1 MNKITVFDAEREA
14 GIEEQIRSQASLAYV
29 SQLCPAAPA
38 AKSKNA
44 FKPLNKN
51 LLKDIKAIA
60 GQKDKDVFRT
70 FSILV
75 STSWNKNDDVFSQDE
90 VWAAKETPTYK
101 PANLEH
107 DEKKIV
113 GGIIGTWPVDDE
125 YNLIDPNVSLDELPE
140 VYHLL
145 VSSVIYNQW
154 QDPEYKSRAE
164 ELIKKIEDGQMFV
177 SMECV
182 FSGFDYAVVA
192 PNDDNHI
199 VARTND
205 TAFLSRHLRAYGGT
219 GEFQGHKVGRLLKNI
234 TFSGK
239 GFVEKPANP
248 DSIIFDRETAFD
260 FTNASI
266 AKNLFSY
273 NNGVSVRVGN
283 DEFSET
289 NSQENLDMS
298 NDILNDQIQELK
310 EALAAVKAENKEL
323 NAQVAEA
330 NVGKWEAQVAEM
342 KEQVETI
349 SNDLSTAS
357 EDLTTAQTKI
367 EELEETLASE
377 SEARSKAEDLVKT
390 MEDEKT
396 QAGRTA
402 QLIEAGLSEE
412 EALAKIEVFADL
424 SDEQFEAL
432 AEAITV
438 AKPFK
443 NAEVKKHDEEED
455 KEKAKPE
462 KMIKGDPDKI
472 KAEEESEASEEESF
486 EEAEAEVVDEEVLE
500 TASVEEAIDMTV
512 ASEETE
518 DEIQHVRANLRDWV
532 NSYVLKTEQGE
543 SE

>member
-75 STSWNKNDDVFSQDE
+75 STSWNKNDDVFSQEE
-90 VWAAKETPTYK
+90 VWAARETPTYK

-219 GEFQGHKVGRLLKNI
+219 GEYQGHKVGRLLKNI

-310 EALAAVKAENKEL
+310 ESLAAIKAENKEL

-330 NVGKWEAQVAEM
+330 NVGKWENQVAEL
-342 KEQVETI
+342 KEQLETLTNELG
-349 SNDLSTAS
+349 SANESLSAAS
-357 EDLTTAQTKI
+357 VQI
-367 EELEETLASE
+367 EELEATLASE
-377 SEARSKAEDLVKT
+377 TEARSKAEDLVKT

-438 AKPFK
+438 AKPHRM
-443 NAEVKKHDEEED
+443 AEVKKHDEEED

-462 KMIKGDPDKI
+462 KMIKADQ
-472 KAEEESEASEEESF
+472 AEEESEASEEESF

-512 ASEETE
+512 ASEDTE
-518 DEIQHVRANLRDWV
+518 DEIEHVRANLRNWV

>member
-1 MNKITVFDAEREA
+1 MNKINVFDAEREA

-219 GEFQGHKVGRLLKNI
+219 GEYQGHKVGRLLKNI

-266 AKNLFSY
+266 TKNLFSY
-273 NNGVSVRVGN
+273 DNGVSVRVGN

-330 NVGKWEAQVAEM
+330 NVGKWETQVAEM

-357 EDLTTAQTKI
+357 EDLTTAKTKI

-438 AKPFK
+438 AKPFR
-443 NAEVKKHDEEED
+443 AEVKKDEEED
-455 KEKAKPE
+455 KEKADPK
-462 KMIKGDPDKI
+462 KIKADPKKI
-472 KAEEESEASEEESF
+472 KAEEASEEESV
-486 EEAEAEVVDEEVLE
+486 EEAEAEEAEVVDEEVLE

-518 DEIQHVRANLRDWV
+518 DGIQHVRANLRDWV

>member
-1 MNKITVFDAEREA
+1 MNKINVFDAERQA

-38 AKSKNA
+38 AKSENA

-75 STSWNKNDDVFSQDE
+75 STSWNKNDDVFGQDE

-192 PNDDNHI
+192 PNDVNHI

-219 GEFQGHKVGRLLKNI
+219 GEYQGHKVGRLLKNI

-266 AKNLFSY
+266 TKNLFSY
-273 NNGVSVRVGN
+273 DNGVSVRVGN

-298 NDILNDQIQELK
+298 NEILNDQIQELK

-330 NVGKWEAQVAEM
+330 NVGKWENQVAEM

-357 EDLTTAQTKI
+357 EDLTTAKTKI

-438 AKPFK
+438 AKPFR
-443 NAEVKKHDEEED
+443 AEVKKDEEED
-455 KEKAKPE
+455 KEKADPK
-462 KMIKGDPDKI
+462 KIKADPKKI
-472 KAEEESEASEEESF
+472 KAEEASEEESV
-486 EEAEAEVVDEEVLE
+486 EEAEAEEAEVVDEEVLE

-518 DEIQHVRANLRDWV
+518 DGIQHVRANLRDWV

>member
-1 MNKITVFDAEREA
+1 MSKIIVFDAEREA
-14 GIEEQIRSQASLAYV
+14 GIEEQVRSQASVAYV
-29 SQLCPAAPA
+29 SQLCPTNPA
-38 AKSKNA
+38 KESSKS
-44 FKPLNKN
+44 FTPLNKD
-51 LLKDIKAIA
+51 LLKDIKATA
-60 GQKDKDVFRT
+60 GNKDKDVFRT

-75 STSWNKNDDVFSQDE
+75 STSWNKNDDVFSADE
-90 VWAAKETPTYK
+90 VWAARETPTYK

-125 YNLIDPNVSLDELPE
+125 YNLIDTNVSLDELPDM
-140 VYHLL
+140 YHLL

-154 QDPEYKSRAE
+154 QDPEYKARAE

-182 FSGFDYAVVA
+182 FNGFDYAVVA

-199 VARTND
+199 VARTNN

-219 GEFQGHKVGRLLKNI
+219 GEYEGHKVGRLLKNI

-273 NNGVSVRVGN
+273 DNGVSVRVGN

-298 NDILNDQIQELK
+298 NDILNDQVQELK
-310 EALAAVKAENKEL
+310 EALATVQAENKEL
-323 NAQVAEA
+323 SAQVAEA
-330 NVGKWEAQVAEM
+330 NVGKWETQVAEM

-357 EDLTTAQTKI
+357 EDLTTAKTKI

-438 AKPFK
+438 AKPVK
-443 NAEVKKHDEEED
+443 MAEVKKDEEED
-455 KEKAKPE
+455 KEKADPK
-462 KMIKGDPDKI
+462 KIKTDPKKI
-472 KAEEESEASEEESF
+472 KAEEASEEESV
-486 EEAEAEVVDEEVLE
+486 EEAEAEEAEVVDEEVLE

-518 DEIQHVRANLRDWV
+518 DGIQHVRANLRDWV

>member
-75 STSWNKNDDVFSQDE
+75 STSWNKNDDVFSQEE
-90 VWAAKETPTYK
+90 VWAARETPTYK

-273 NNGVSVRVGN
+273 NNGVSVKVGN

-310 EALAAVKAENKEL
+310 ESLAAIKAENKEL

-330 NVGKWEAQVAEM
+330 NVGKWENQVAEL
-342 KEQVETI
+342 KEQLETLTNELG
-349 SNDLSTAS
+349 SANESLSAAS
-357 EDLTTAQTKI
+357 VQI
-367 EELEETLASE
+367 EELEATLASE
-377 SEARSKAEDLVKT
+377 TEARSKAEDLVKT

-438 AKPFK
+438 AKPFR
-443 NAEVKKHDEEED
+443 AEVKKHDEEED

-462 KMIKGDPDKI
+462 KMIKADQ
-472 KAEEESEASEEESF
+472 AEEESEASEEESF

-512 ASEETE
+512 ASEDTE
-518 DEIQHVRANLRDWV
+518 DEIEHVRANLRNWV

>member
-90 VWAAKETPTYK
+90 VWAARETPTYK

-234 TFSGK
+234 TFPGK

-273 NNGVSVRVGN
+273 NNGVSVKVGN

-310 EALAAVKAENKEL
+310 ESLAAIKAENKEL

-330 NVGKWEAQVAEM
+330 NVGKWENQVAEL
-342 KEQVETI
+342 KEQLETLTNELG
-349 SNDLSTAS
+349 SANESLSAAS
-357 EDLTTAQTKI
+357 VQI
-367 EELEETLASE
+367 EELEATLASE
-377 SEARSKAEDLVKT
+377 TEARSKAEDLVKT

-443 NAEVKKHDEEED
+443 AEVKKHDEEED

-462 KMIKGDPDKI
+462 KMIKADQ
-472 KAEEESEASEEESF
+472 AEEESEASEEESF

-512 ASEETE
+512 ASEDTE
-518 DEIQHVRANLRDWV
+518 DEIEHVRANLRNWV

>member
-90 VWAAKETPTYK
+90 VWAARETPTYK

-219 GEFQGHKVGRLLKNI
+219 GEYQGHKVGRLLKNI

-273 NNGVSVRVGN
+273 NNGVSVKVGN

-310 EALAAVKAENKEL
+310 ESLAAIKAENKEL

-330 NVGKWEAQVAEM
+330 NVGKWENQVAEL
-342 KEQVETI
+342 KEQLETLTNELG
-349 SNDLSTAS
+349 SANESLSAAS
-357 EDLTTAQTKI
+357 VQI
-367 EELEETLASE
+367 EELEATLASE
-377 SEARSKAEDLVKT
+377 TEARSKAEDLVKT

-438 AKPFK
+438 AKPFR
-443 NAEVKKHDEEED
+443 AEVKKHDEEED

-462 KMIKGDPDKI
+462 KMIKADQ
-472 KAEEESEASEEESF
+472 AEEESEASEEESF

-512 ASEETE
+512 ASEDTE
-518 DEIQHVRANLRDWV
+518 DEIEHVRANLRNWV

>member
-1 MNKITVFDAEREA
+1 
-14 GIEEQIRSQASLAYV
+14 
-29 SQLCPAAPA
+29 
-38 AKSKNA
+38 
-44 FKPLNKN
+44 
-51 LLKDIKAIA
+51 
-60 GQKDKDVFRT
+60 
-70 FSILV
+70 
-75 STSWNKNDDVFSQDE
+75 
-90 VWAAKETPTYK
+90 
-101 PANLEH
+101 
-107 DEKKIV
+107 
-113 GGIIGTWPVDDE
+113 
-125 YNLIDPNVSLDELPE
+125 
-140 VYHLL
+140 
-145 VSSVIYNQW
+145 
-154 QDPEYKSRAE
+154 
-164 ELIKKIEDGQMFV
+164 
-177 SMECV
+177 MECV

-357 EDLTTAQTKI
+357 
-367 EELEETLASE
+367 
-377 SEARSKAEDLVKT
+377 
-390 MEDEKT
+390 
-396 QAGRTA
+396 
-402 QLIEAGLSEE
+402 
-412 EALAKIEVFADL
+412 
-424 SDEQFEAL
+424 
-432 AEAITV
+432 
-438 AKPFK
+438 
-443 NAEVKKHDEEED
+443 
-455 KEKAKPE
+455 
-462 KMIKGDPDKI
+462 
-472 KAEEESEASEEESF
+472 
-486 EEAEAEVVDEEVLE
+486 
-500 TASVEEAIDMTV
+500 
-512 ASEETE
+512 
-518 DEIQHVRANLRDWV
+518 
-532 NSYVLKTEQGE
+532 
-543 SE
+543 

>member
-219 GEFQGHKVGRLLKNI
+219 GEYQGHKVGRLLKNI

-273 NNGVSVRVGN
+273 NNGVSVKVGN

-310 EALAAVKAENKEL
+310 ESLAAIKAENKEL

-330 NVGKWEAQVAEM
+330 NVGKWENQVAEL
-342 KEQVETI
+342 KEQLETLTNELG
-349 SNDLSTAS
+349 SANESLSAAS
-357 EDLTTAQTKI
+357 VQI
-367 EELEETLASE
+367 EELEATLASE
-377 SEARSKAEDLVKT
+377 TEARSKAEDLVKT

-438 AKPFK
+438 AKPFR
-443 NAEVKKHDEEED
+443 AEVKKHDEEED

-462 KMIKGDPDKI
+462 KMIKADQ
-472 KAEEESEASEEESF
+472 AEEESEASEEESF

-512 ASEETE
+512 ASEDTE
-518 DEIQHVRANLRDWV
+518 DEIEHVRANLRNWV

>member
-1 MNKITVFDAEREA
+1 M
-14 GIEEQIRSQASLAYV
+14 
-29 SQLCPAAPA
+29 
-38 AKSKNA
+38 
-44 FKPLNKN
+44 
-51 LLKDIKAIA
+51 
-60 GQKDKDVFRT
+60 
-70 FSILV
+70 
-75 STSWNKNDDVFSQDE
+75 
-90 VWAAKETPTYK
+90 
-101 PANLEH
+101 
-107 DEKKIV
+107 
-113 GGIIGTWPVDDE
+113 
-125 YNLIDPNVSLDELPE
+125 DELPE

-219 GEFQGHKVGRLLKNI
+219 GEYQGHKVGRLLKNI

-330 NVGKWEAQVAEM
+330 NVGKWETQVAEM
-342 KEQVETI
+342 KEQVK
-349 SNDLSTAS
+349 S
-357 EDLTTAQTKI
+357 EH
-367 EELEETLASE
+367 EEN
-377 SEARSKAEDLVKT
+377 LV
-390 MEDEKT
+390 
-396 QAGRTA
+396 
-402 QLIEAGLSEE
+402 
-412 EALAKIEVFADL
+412 
-424 SDEQFEAL
+424 EQ
-432 AEAITV
+432 
-438 AKPFK
+438 
-443 NAEVKKHDEEED
+443 
-455 KEKAKPE
+455 
-462 KMIKGDPDKI
+462 
-472 KAEEESEASEEESF
+472 
-486 EEAEAEVVDEEVLE
+486 
-500 TASVEEAIDMTV
+500 V
-512 ASEETE
+512 ASIKDELTE
-518 DEIQHVRANLRDWV
+518 RVD
-532 NSYVLKTEQGE
+532 SYLEYIT
-543 SE
+543 

>member
-75 STSWNKNDDVFSQDE
+75 STSWNKNDDVFSQEE
-90 VWAAKETPTYK
+90 VWAARETPTYK

-219 GEFQGHKVGRLLKNI
+219 GEYQGHKVGRLLKNI

-273 NNGVSVRVGN
+273 NNGVSVKVGN

-310 EALAAVKAENKEL
+310 ESLAAIKAENKEL

-330 NVGKWEAQVAEM
+330 NVGKWENQVAEL
-342 KEQVETI
+342 KEQLETLTNELG
-349 SNDLSTAS
+349 SANESLSAAS
-357 EDLTTAQTKI
+357 VQI
-367 EELEETLASE
+367 EELEATLASE
-377 SEARSKAEDLVKT
+377 TEARSKAEDLVKT

-443 NAEVKKHDEEED
+443 AEVKKHDEEED

-462 KMIKGDPDKI
+462 KMIKADQ
-472 KAEEESEASEEESF
+472 AEEESEASEEESF

-518 DEIQHVRANLRDWV
+518 DEIEHVRANLRNWV

>member
-75 STSWNKNDDVFSQDE
+75 STSWNKNDDVFSQEE
-90 VWAAKETPTYK
+90 VWAARETPTYK

-219 GEFQGHKVGRLLKNI
+219 GEYQGHKVGRLLKNI

-273 NNGVSVRVGN
+273 NNAVSVKVGN

-310 EALAAVKAENKEL
+310 ESLAAIKAENKEL

-330 NVGKWEAQVAEM
+330 NVGKWENQVAEL
-342 KEQVETI
+342 KEQLETLTNELG
-349 SNDLSTAS
+349 SANESLSAAS
-357 EDLTTAQTKI
+357 VQI
-367 EELEETLASE
+367 EELEATLASE
-377 SEARSKAEDLVKT
+377 TEARSKAEDLVKT

-438 AKPFK
+438 AKPFR
-443 NAEVKKHDEEED
+443 AEVKKHDEEED

-462 KMIKGDPDKI
+462 KMIKADQ
-472 KAEEESEASEEESF
+472 AEEESEASEEESF

-512 ASEETE
+512 ASEDTE
-518 DEIQHVRANLRDWV
+518 DEIEHVRANLRNWV

>member
-75 STSWNKNDDVFSQDE
+75 STSWNKNDDVFSQEE
-90 VWAAKETPTYK
+90 VWAARETPTYK

-219 GEFQGHKVGRLLKNI
+219 GEYQGHKVGRLLKNI

-310 EALAAVKAENKEL
+310 ESLAAIKAENKEL

-330 NVGKWEAQVAEM
+330 NVGKWENQVAEL
-342 KEQVETI
+342 KEQLETLTNELG
-349 SNDLSTAS
+349 SANESLSAAS
-357 EDLTTAQTKI
+357 VQI
-367 EELEETLASE
+367 EELEATLASE
-377 SEARSKAEDLVKT
+377 TEARSKAEDLVKT

-438 AKPFK
+438 AKPFR
-443 NAEVKKHDEEED
+443 AEVKKHDEEED

-462 KMIKGDPDKI
+462 KMIKADQ
-472 KAEEESEASEEESF
+472 AEEESEASEEESF

-512 ASEETE
+512 ASEDTE
-518 DEIQHVRANLRDWV
+518 DEIEHVRANLRNWV

>member
-75 STSWNKNDDVFSQDE
+75 STSWNKNDDVFSQEE
-90 VWAAKETPTYK
+90 VWAARETPTYK

-219 GEFQGHKVGRLLKNI
+219 GEYQGHKVGRLLKNI

-310 EALAAVKAENKEL
+310 ESLAAIKAENKEL

-330 NVGKWEAQVAEM
+330 NVGKWENQVAEL
-342 KEQVETI
+342 KEQLETLTNELG
-349 SNDLSTAS
+349 SANESLSAAS
-357 EDLTTAQTKI
+357 VQI
-367 EELEETLASE
+367 EELEATLASE
-377 SEARSKAEDLVKT
+377 TEARSKAEDLVKT

-443 NAEVKKHDEEED
+443 AEVKKHDEEED

-462 KMIKGDPDKI
+462 KMIKADQ
-472 KAEEESEASEEESF
+472 AEEESEASEEESF

-512 ASEETE
+512 ASEDTE
-518 DEIQHVRANLRDWV
+518 DEIEHVRANLRNWV

>member
-75 STSWNKNDDVFSQDE
+75 STSWNKNDDVFSQEE
-90 VWAAKETPTYK
+90 VWAARETPTYK

-219 GEFQGHKVGRLLKNI
+219 GEYQGHKVGRLLKNI

-273 NNGVSVRVGN
+273 NNGVSVKVGN

-310 EALAAVKAENKEL
+310 ESLAAIKAENKEL

-330 NVGKWEAQVAEM
+330 NVGKWENQVAEL
-342 KEQVETI
+342 KEQLETLTNELG
-349 SNDLSTAS
+349 SANESLSAAS
-357 EDLTTAQTKI
+357 VQI
-367 EELEETLASE
+367 EELEATLASE
-377 SEARSKAEDLVKT
+377 TEARSKAEDLVKT

-438 AKPFK
+438 AKPFR
-443 NAEVKKHDEEED
+443 AEVKKHDEEED

-462 KMIKGDPDKI
+462 KMIKADQ
-472 KAEEESEASEEESF
+472 AEEESEASEEESF

-512 ASEETE
+512 ASEDTE
-518 DEIQHVRANLRDWV
+518 DDLDMDALNL
-532 NSYVLKTEQGE
+532 EF
-543 SE
+543 

>member
-75 STSWNKNDDVFSQDE
+75 STSWNKNDDVFSQEE
-90 VWAAKETPTYK
+90 VWAARETPTYK

-219 GEFQGHKVGRLLKNI
+219 GEYQGHKVGRLLKNI

-273 NNGVSVRVGN
+273 NNGVSVKVGN

-310 EALAAVKAENKEL
+310 ESLAAIKAENKEL

-330 NVGKWEAQVAEM
+330 NVGKWENQVAEL
-342 KEQVETI
+342 KEQLETLTNELG
-349 SNDLSTAS
+349 SANESLSAAS
-357 EDLTTAQTKI
+357 VQI
-367 EELEETLASE
+367 EELEATLASE
-377 SEARSKAEDLVKT
+377 TEARSKAEDLVKT

-443 NAEVKKHDEEED
+443 AEVKKHDEEED

-462 KMIKGDPDKI
+462 KMIKADQ
-472 KAEEESEASEEESF
+472 AEEESEASEEESF

-512 ASEETE
+512 ASEDTE
-518 DEIQHVRANLRDWV
+518 DEIEHVRANLRNWV

>member
-1 MNKITVFDAEREA
+1 
-14 GIEEQIRSQASLAYV
+14 
-29 SQLCPAAPA
+29 
-38 AKSKNA
+38 
-44 FKPLNKN
+44 
-51 LLKDIKAIA
+51 
-60 GQKDKDVFRT
+60 
-70 FSILV
+70 
-75 STSWNKNDDVFSQDE
+75 
-90 VWAAKETPTYK
+90 
-101 PANLEH
+101 
-107 DEKKIV
+107 
-113 GGIIGTWPVDDE
+113 
-125 YNLIDPNVSLDELPE
+125 
-140 VYHLL
+140 
-145 VSSVIYNQW
+145 
-154 QDPEYKSRAE
+154 
-164 ELIKKIEDGQMFV
+164 MFV

-182 FSGFDYAVVA
+182 FSGFAYAVVA

-310 EALAAVKAENKEL
+310 ESLAAIKAENKEL

-330 NVGKWEAQVAEM
+330 NVGKWENQVAEL
-342 KEQVETI
+342 KEQLETLTNELG
-349 SNDLSTAS
+349 SANESLSAAS
-357 EDLTTAQTKI
+357 VQI
-367 EELEETLASE
+367 EELEATLASE
-377 SEARSKAEDLVKT
+377 TEARSKAEDLVKT

-438 AKPFK
+438 AKPERM
-443 NAEVKKHDEEED
+443 AEVKKHDEEKD
-455 KEKAKPE
+455 KEKAAP
-462 KMIKGDPDKI
+462 KI
-472 KAEEESEASEEESF
+472 KADPKKHNAEEQSEASEEESC

-518 DEIQHVRANLRDWV
+518 DEIEHVRANLRNWV

>member
-1 MNKITVFDAEREA
+1 MNKINVFDAEREA

-273 NNGVSVRVGN
+273 DNGVSVRVGN

-330 NVGKWEAQVAEM
+330 NVGKWETQVAEM

-357 EDLTTAQTKI
+357 EDLTTAKTKI

-438 AKPFK
+438 AKPFR
-443 NAEVKKHDEEED
+443 AEVKKDEEED
-455 KEKAKPE
+455 KEKADPK
-462 KMIKGDPDKI
+462 KIKADPKKI
-472 KAEEESEASEEESF
+472 KAEEASEEESV
-486 EEAEAEVVDEEVLE
+486 EEAEAEEAEVVDEEVLE

-518 DEIQHVRANLRDWV
+518 DGIQHVRANLRDWV

>member
-75 STSWNKNDDVFSQDE
+75 STSWNKNDDVFSQEE
-90 VWAAKETPTYK
+90 VWAARETPTYK

-219 GEFQGHKVGRLLKNI
+219 GEYQGHKVGRLLKNI

-273 NNGVSVRVGN
+273 NNGVSVKVGN

-310 EALAAVKAENKEL
+310 ESLAAIKAENKEL

-330 NVGKWEAQVAEM
+330 NVGKWENQVAEL
-342 KEQVETI
+342 KEQLETLTNELG
-349 SNDLSTAS
+349 SANESLSAAS
-357 EDLTTAQTKI
+357 VQI
-367 EELEETLASE
+367 EELEATLASE
-377 SEARSKAEDLVKT
+377 TEARSKAEDLVKT

-438 AKPFK
+438 AKPFR
-443 NAEVKKHDEEED
+443 AEVKKHDEEED

-462 KMIKGDPDKI
+462 KMIKADQ
-472 KAEEESEASEEESF
+472 AEEESEASEEESF

-512 ASEETE
+512 ASEDTE
-518 DEIQHVRANLRDWV
+518 DEIEHVRANLRNWV

>member
-90 VWAAKETPTYK
+90 VWAARETPTYK

-219 GEFQGHKVGRLLKNI
+219 GEYQGHKVGRLLKNI

-273 NNGVSVRVGN
+273 NNGVSVKVGN

-310 EALAAVKAENKEL
+310 ESLAAIKAENKEL

-330 NVGKWEAQVAEM
+330 NVGKWENQVAEL
-342 KEQVETI
+342 KEQLETLTNELG
-349 SNDLSTAS
+349 SANESLSAAS
-357 EDLTTAQTKI
+357 VQI
-367 EELEETLASE
+367 EELEATLASE
-377 SEARSKAEDLVKT
+377 TEARSKAEDLVKT

-438 AKPFK
+438 AKPHR
-443 NAEVKKHDEEED
+443 AEVKKHDEEED

-462 KMIKGDPDKI
+462 KMIKADQ
-472 KAEEESEASEEESF
+472 AEEESEASEEESF

-512 ASEETE
+512 ASEDTE
-518 DEIQHVRANLRDWV
+518 DEIEHVRANLRNWV